1 MDQFFQWAVSF
12 VWNKPVVYLCL
23 FGGLFFSLRFL
34 FIQFRCIPHAV
45 GLLAGKYDDP
55 NEKGMITHFQALAAA
70 LSGTIG
76 LGNIAGVAVAI
87 SMGGPGSVLW
97 MWIVGAFGMAT
108 KYVECTLGTHY
119 RHEDPETGEVRG
131 GAMYYIEKGLGPKFK
146 PLAIFFA
153 VAITL
158 ASFGSASMFQTNQA
172 ASALSENYGVEPL
185 LTGLVLFVLTVFVII
200 GGIKRI
206 GQVAS
211 KVVPLMCVLYVGAA
225 LIICFINYDQI
236 PAAFSIIFQDAFTGR
251 AAAGGAIGAVVMM
264 GVKRAIFSNEAG
276 IGSAPIAHAAVKTK
290 YPIREGIVAAM
301 GPLIDT
307 LLVCTATALVI
318 ILSGSFGTEKYKAES
333 QFRVGFESATTRALP
348 SGWSLQSSENS
359 PAEKYEFQPFK
370 DGKQVLHYSSNGS
383 EHTSITL
390 PKLPVETG
398 SIRFS
403 YYKEA
408 GDIEFVVLKENG
420 VPIGSFELNKERSVM
435 ERFGKQVLH
444 LEGYH
449 WNNRWSSYVV
459 NFDDLEAG
467 NLREGEKVMFQVIPK
482 GNNVSWYFD
491 RFELVSDAPGIALT
505 TRAFDNF
512 FEGFGSIFITFAVF
526 FFAFSTLITWAYY
539 GEVGVYYLTRNRMV
553 VLAYKW
559 IYSLIIIVGA
569 IQTLDVV
576 INFTDTM
583 IGLLV
588 IPNSIA
594 LLLLHGKVWEWT
606 KSYFNDLASGK
617 IKAYK

>member
-1 MDQFFQWAVSF
+1 MEQFFAGAVSF

-34 FIQFRCIPHAV
+34 FIQFRCIPHAIE
-45 GLLAGKYDDP
+45 LLSGKFDDP

-87 SMGGPGSVLW
+87 GAGGPGSVLW
-97 MWIVGAFGMAT
+97 MWVVGVFGMAT

-146 PLAIFFA
+146 PLALFFA
-153 VAITL
+153 LAIAL

-172 ASALSENYGVEPL
+172 ASALQEHYNIDPL
-185 LTGLVLFVLTVFVII
+185 LTGIVMFILTAFVII

-225 LIICFINYDQI
+225 LLICLANWDQI
-236 PAAFSIIFQDAFTGR
+236 PAAISIIFQDAFTGR
-251 AAAGGAIGAVVMM
+251 AAAGGAIGTVVMM

-290 YPIREGIVAAM
+290 YPIREGIVAAI

-307 LLVCTATALVI
+307 LIVCTATALVI
-318 ILSGSFGTEKYKAES
+318 IMSGSFGTEMYKAES
-333 QFRVGFESATTRALP
+333 QYKVGFESVPSRALP
-348 SGWSLQSSENS
+348 LGWSLPNS
-359 PAEKYEFQPFK
+359 TDVPDEKYEFQPFK
-370 DGKQVLHYSSNGS
+370 NGEKVLHYSHSGT
-383 EHTSITL
+383 EHNAIVL
-390 PKLPVETG
+390 PKLPVSTG
-398 SIRFS
+398 AIRFS

-408 GDIEFVVLKENG
+408 GDIEMVVLKENG
-420 VPIGSFELNKERSVM
+420 VPIGSFELNAEHNTL
-435 ERFGKQVLH
+435 ERFGNQVLH

-449 WNNRWSSYVV
+449 WDKQWSSYVV
-459 NFDDLEAG
+459 KFDDLVAG
-467 NLREGEKVMFQVIPK
+467 KIREGEKIMFQIIPK
-482 GNNVSWYFD
+482 GESVSWYFD
-491 RFELVSDAPGIALT
+491 RFELVSESPGIALT

-512 FEGFGSIFITFAVF
+512 FEGFGSVFITFAVF

-539 GEVGVYYLTRNRMV
+539 GEVGVYYLTKNNMA
-553 VLAYKW
+553 VLAFKW
-559 IYSLIIIVGA
+559 IYSLVIIIGA
-569 IQTLDVV
+569 VQSLDVV
-576 INFTDTM
+576 INFSDTM

-588 IPNSIA
+588 IPNTIA
-594 LLLLHGKVWEWT
+594 IILLHGRVWEWT
-606 KSYFNDLASGK
+606 KDYFNDLASGK
-617 IKAYK
+617 IKAFK

>member
-1 MDQFFQWAVSF
+1 MEQFFQSAVSF

-34 FIQFRCIPHAV
+34 FIQFRCIPHAI
-45 GLLAGKYDDP
+45 GLLSGKYDDP

-87 SMGGPGSVLW
+87 GAGGPGSVLW
-97 MWIVGAFGMAT
+97 MWVVGVFGMAT
-108 KYVECTLGTHY
+108 KFVECTLGTHY

-131 GAMYYIEKGLGPKFK
+131 GAMYYIENGLGSKFK

-172 ASALSENYGVEPL
+172 AKALNEYYDVDPL
-185 LTGLVLFVLTVFVII
+185 LTGIVLFVLTAFVII

-211 KVVPLMCVLYVGAA
+211 KIVPLMCVLYVGAA
-225 LIICFINYDQI
+225 LLICLINFDQI
-236 PAAFSIIFQDAFTGR
+236 PAAISIIFQDAFTGR
-251 AAAGGAIGAVVMM
+251 AAAGGAIGTVVMM

-290 YPIREGIVAAM
+290 YPIREGIVAAL

-307 LLVCTATALVI
+307 LIVCTATALVI
-318 ILSGSFGTEKYKAES
+318 IMSGAFGTEMYKAENRY
-333 QFRVGFESATTRALP
+333 RVGFESVPSRALP
-348 SGWSLQSSENS
+348 TGWSLPSTQVVPE
-359 PAEKYEFQPFK
+359 EKYEFQPFT
-370 DGKQVLHYSSNGS
+370 DGSKVLHYAHTGT
-383 EHTSITL
+383 EHTAITL
-390 PKLPVETG
+390 PKFPVETG

-403 YYKEA
+403 YFKEA
-408 GDIEFVVLKENG
+408 GDMEFVVLKENG
-420 VPIGSFELNKERSVM
+420 VPIGSFELNEERSTM
-435 ERFGKQVLH
+435 EHFGNQVLH

-449 WNNRWSSYVV
+449 WDKQWSSYVV
-459 NFDDLEAG
+459 NFDDLKAG
-467 NLREGEKVMFQVIPK
+467 GIREGEKIMFQIIPK
-482 GNNVSWYFD
+482 GDNVSWYLD
-491 RFELVSDAPGIALT
+491 RFELVSSAPGIALT
-505 TRAFDNF
+505 TRAFDTF

-539 GEVGVYYLTRNRMV
+539 GEVGVYYLTKNKMAI
-553 VLAYKW
+553 LAYKW
-559 IYSLIIIVGA
+559 IYSLVIIIGA
-569 IQTLDVV
+569 IESLDVV
-576 INFTDTM
+576 INFSDTM

-588 IPNSIA
+588 IPNTIA
-594 LLLLHGKVWEWT
+594 IILLHGKVWEWT
-606 KSYFNDLASGK
+606 KSYFNDLAAGK